1 MFKKIIPWILI
12 VLGCLIIGFAIYLKA
27 DTYWNQHKLINQYE
41 KYCENI
47 KNQKGGPSDNN
58 PEVSL
63 NSNKPTE
70 KKLPDTIM
78 NPDKENEKKEEERK
92 LPKIIGI
99 MSIPKLD
106 LKVAIGDGSSNG
118 AMRYTVGHFLETAYP
133 GENGNFAVIGHRSY
147 KYGQFFNR
155 LDELEKGDSI
165 GIKSGTKT
173 YEYIVTEKIVV
184 NPEDT
189 WVLKTTAKPTI
200 TLITCT
206 PIRIATHRLVVKGV
220 LNKIN

>member
-1 MFKKIIPWILI
+1 MFKKLIPWILI
-12 VLGCLIIGFAIYLKA
+12 VLGCLVIGFAIYLKA

-41 KYCENI
+41 KYCESI
-47 KNQKGGPSDNN
+47 KNQKEGPSDNN

-78 NPDKENEKKEEERK
+78 NPDQENEKKEEERK

-133 GENGNFAVIGHRSY
+133 GENGNLAVIGHRSY

-165 GIKSGTKT
+165 GIKSGTRT

-189 WVLKTTAKPTI
+189 WVLKTTAKATI

-220 LNKIN
+220 LKKTY

>member
-184 NPEDT
+184 KPEDT
-189 WVLKTTAKPTI
+189 WVLKTTAKPII